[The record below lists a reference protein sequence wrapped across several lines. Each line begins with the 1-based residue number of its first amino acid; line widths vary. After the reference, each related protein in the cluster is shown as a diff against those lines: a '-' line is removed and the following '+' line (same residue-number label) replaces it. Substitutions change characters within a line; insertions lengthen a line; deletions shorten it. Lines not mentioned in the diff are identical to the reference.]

1 VSADA
6 ERPPRA
12 VTTAPTGILPSARL
26 FAAARSAPAARR
38 LADLVEV
45 VGMLAGLALLGAW
58 AVPVRPF
65 DAGLAAFLRSAP
77 SWLSSLWS
85 ALYVLALLPPL
96 VVAVSALV
104 RRRWRV
110 LLLMAIAAAVAVVV
124 TTAVARI
131 LGTHVTV
138 IGWQASEGS
147 ETWPAALLGIVG
159 ATSIAAW
166 PELVLPV
173 RRLAIWALS
182 LAAVALVLSG
192 TVTLTAAL
200 GGLMVAASAGGI
212 ARLLLGTSA
221 GHLET
226 DEVER
231 LVQAIG
237 IRLQDIGESR
247 RQPDGVIVIPAA
259 NGAGHPIT
267 VKVHGRDAV
276 ESRFA
281 SRVWRAV
288 WYRDGAGTLTVPRPP
303 GLAGETLVTLLVA
316 SRGARV
322 WEVEAAG
329 RPDRNADVL
338 VLRSP
343 GHRLSELDALPADLV
358 PAAWD
363 ALDALHAAGFSHLGL
378 SPDELVVLPDGRIA
392 LTDLRDA
399 VSLPAADQLATDDA
413 QLLATLATRVGVE
426 QAVRESVALI
436 GTQRTM
442 DLAPF
447 LQAAAFSG
455 ALRREVRTAHI
466 DVDDLRTVAIRETG
480 EEEPVLAKLRRVS
493 LGGLVQAVLLV
504 LAASAIISLF
514 TGLDLDELRQSFE
527 DASVPLMLLAFL
539 VAQTPRPAQAVS
551 TLGSVPAR
559 LPFGPVY
566 AMQLATSFMNL
577 ALPSAAAR
585 MALSVRFFQRQG
597 VPPPT
602 AVTSGLIDSLVG
614 NVMQAA
620 LLVLLLLFSPAALD
634 AIPTGD
640 SSTSTSGGGTDFSL
654 IALIVVLVVL
664 VVLAFLIIPRL
675 RHAALERLHAWW
687 PEVRAA
693 LQPLRTRHK
702 LGQLLGGNLAAELLF
717 AAALAMMAHAFGADI
732 TIIDALFVNV
742 ASSLIAM
749 VIPVPG
755 GIGVAEATLI
765 AGLTAF
771 GVDESTAFGIT
782 IAYRM
787 STFYLPPIWGWFA
800 LRWLQ
805 KRRFL

>member
-1 VSADA
+1 VQPPGYV
-6 ERPPRA
+6 ERWSSEPFEPKERD
-12 VTTAPTGILPSARL
+12 GRL
-26 FAAARSAPAARR
+26 FGRGTADDKAGAVAHVAAVRAWMRTAGELPCNVKV
-38 LADLVEV
+38 LVE
-45 VGMLAGLALLGAW
+45 GEEE
-58 AVPVRPF
+58 
-65 DAGLAAFLRSAP
+65 
-77 SWLSSLWS
+77 
-85 ALYVLALLPPL
+85 
-96 VVAVSALV
+96 
-104 RRRWRV
+104 
-110 LLLMAIAAAVAVVV
+110 
-124 TTAVARI
+124 
-131 LGTHVTV
+131 
-138 IGWQASEGS
+138 IGS
-147 ETWPAALLGIVG
+147 
-159 ATSIAAW
+159 
-166 PELVLPV
+166 
-173 RRLAIWALS
+173 
-182 LAAVALVLSG
+182 
-192 TVTLTAAL
+192 
-200 GGLMVAASAGGI
+200 
-212 ARLLLGTSA
+212 
-221 GHLET
+221 
-226 DEVER
+226 
-231 LVQAIG
+231 
-237 IRLQDIGESR
+237 
-247 RQPDGVIVIPAA
+247 
-259 NGAGHPIT
+259 
-267 VKVHGRDAV
+267 
-276 ESRFA
+276 
-281 SRVWRAV
+281 
-288 WYRDGAGTLTVPRPP
+288 P
-303 GLAGETLVTLLVA
+303 GLAGFLDA
-316 SRGARV
+316 H
-322 WEVEAAG
+322 VEDL
-329 RPDRNADVL
+329 RSDVL
-338 VLRSP
+338 LLADAGNWSVGTPGLTYSLR
-343 GHRLSELDALPADLV
+343 GLAGVDVRV
-358 PAAWD
+358 R
-363 ALDALHAAGFSHLGL
+363 ALDGPVHSGMAGGAVPDPVLAL
-378 SPDELVVLPDGRIA
+378 
-392 LTDLRDA
+392 
-399 VSLPAADQLATDDA
+399 A

-559 LPFGPVY
+559 LPFAPVY

-800 LRWLQ
+800 MRWLQ
-805 KRRFL
+805 KRRYL